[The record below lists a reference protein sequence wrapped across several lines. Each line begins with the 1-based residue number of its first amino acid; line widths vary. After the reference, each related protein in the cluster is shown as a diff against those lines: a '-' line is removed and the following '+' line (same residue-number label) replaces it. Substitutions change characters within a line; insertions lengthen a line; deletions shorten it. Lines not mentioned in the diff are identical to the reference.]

1 MIKNKNLSKLLLKKT
16 TGLFKVSLLFF
27 FFSML
32 LIILGGCLLIKEYE
46 NINQEFIKNENTHMI
61 KITYKWDENNQIE
74 MLKFQDEENIKK
86 ILDKKYR
93 NRYDT
98 YGVYQIECGINSITE
113 DMYYIKAINPKTLY
127 MLGKYQEEENV
138 IYQNTVRN
146 NNVTLQIPK
155 IRVSEGGCEAY
166 DYLEEEY
173 KIKQIENNNN
183 IYSLYTNG
191 SSEDSYITYNDYK
204 KIIEQIYNIE
214 WNKIQH
220 NYDNGDNYGMNMIE
234 SYYIYVNN
242 ISEVKVIAE
251 ELEDK
256 NYCTQYTIKAFENLD
271 GTVRLIIISAILFV
285 IVIVMIST
293 TSTIISF
300 RNYYKLQQKD
310 MGILK
315 QMGYSQKTI
324 WNIYSHGL
332 NGIFGVI
339 LSAVVIVGFIMGMG
353 ILGKANF
360 IALGIVAFGVI
371 ILMII
376 IWAVISN
383 ILYRYTQKDIL
394 VLLKLSKETE

>member
-1 MIKNKNLSKLLLKKT
+1 MKKSQNLSKLLLKKT

-46 NINQEFIKNENTHMI
+46 NINKEFIKNENTHMI
-61 KITYKWDENNQIE
+61 KVNYKWDENNQIE
-74 MLKFQDEENIKK
+74 MLKFQDEKNIKK

-93 NRYDT
+93 NT
-98 YGVYQIECGINSITE
+98 YNIYAVYQIECGINSITE
-113 DMYYIKAINPKTLY
+113 DMYYIKAIDPKTMY
-127 MLGKYQEEENV
+127 MLGKYEEEENV
-138 IYQNTVRN
+138 IYQNTIRN

-166 DYLEEEY
+166 DCLEKKY
-173 KIKQIENNNN
+173 KIKEIENDNNV
-183 IYSLYTNG
+183 YSLYRNG
-191 SSEDSYITYNDYK
+191 QLEDSYVTYNDYI
-204 KIIEQIYNIE
+204 KIIEQMYDIKWDE
-214 WNKIQH
+214 IQD
-220 NYDNGDNYGMNMIE
+220 NYDNGNNYGMNMIE
-234 SYYIYVNN
+234 SYYVYVNN
-242 ISEVKVIAE
+242 ISDVKVIAE

-256 NYCTQYTIKAFENLD
+256 NYCTQYTIKAFQNLD

-285 IVIVMIST
+285 MVIVMIST

-315 QMGYSQKTI
+315 QMGYSQKTV
-324 WNIYSHGL
+324 WSIYSHGL
-332 NGIFGVI
+332 NCIFGAI
-339 LSAVVIVGFIMGMG
+339 LSAVVIVGIIMGMG
-353 ILGKANF
+353 ILEKTNF
-360 IALGIVAFGVI
+360 IALGSVIFGVI
-371 ILMII
+371 ILMIM

-394 VLLKLSKETE
+394 ILLKLSKETE